1 MAHSAGANTVTTPVF
16 DKELIRRYEGSGP
29 RYTSYPTAV
38 NFHEGF
44 THDHYVDIAGRTNE
58 DLIPAP
64 LSLYFHIPFCS
75 KVCYYCACN
84 KIVTNNRAH
93 AGPYLANLHREIAL
107 QGQLFDRDRCVNQLH
122 WGGGTPTFIN
132 HEQMRQLMEV
142 TRENFTLR
150 TDDGGD
156 YSIEVDPREV
166 REDTVPVLRETGFNR
181 ISLGVQ
187 DFNPDV
193 QRAVN
198 RVQTQEQ
205 TARVIESARHEGFHS
220 VNVDL
225 IYGLPKQTAAS
236 FLDTLKLISALN
248 PDRLAVY
255 NYAHLPHI
263 FKTQRQIDA
272 HDLPGADEKLSILQQ
287 AIEYLSGEGY
297 VYIGMDHFARPD
309 DELAVAQK
317 NCTLHRNF
325 QGYSTHAG
333 CDSVGMGITA
343 ISQTGDCYAQNV
355 RTLEEYND
363 HIAQDRLPISRGI
376 KLDYDDCLRRDVIIR
391 LICHF
396 YLAFSFVAEMYDV
409 EFSDY
414 FYNEL
419 IALREMEKDGLLTM
433 DADSITVLPKGR
445 LLIRNICMVFD
456 KYLKTG
462 KGSGRF
468 SRVI

>member
-1 MAHSAGANTVTTPVF
+1 L
-16 DKELIRRYEGSGP
+16 K
-29 RYTSYPTAV
+29 
-38 NFHEGF
+38 
-44 THDHYVDIAGRTNE
+44 
-58 DLIPAP
+58 
-64 LSLYFHIPFCS
+64 
-75 KVCYYCACN
+75 
-84 KIVTNNRAH
+84 
-93 AGPYLANLHREIAL
+93 
-107 QGQLFDRDRCVNQLH
+107 GQLFDRDRVVNQLH
-122 WGGGTPTFIN
+122 WGGGTPTFIS
-132 HEQMRQLMEV
+132 HEQMRKLMDV

-166 REDTVPVLRETGFNR
+166 REDTVPVLRDIGFNR

-193 QRAVN
+193 QQAVN

-205 TARVIESARHEGFHS
+205 TNRVIKAARREGFHS

-236 FLDTLKLISALN
+236 FLDTLKLISELN

-263 FKTQRQIDA
+263 FKTQHQIDA
-272 HDLPGADEKLSILQQ
+272 HDLPEADEKLNILQQ
-287 AIEYLSGEGY
+287 AIEFLIKQGY

-309 DELAVAQK
+309 DELAIAQK
-317 NCTLHRNF
+317 NRTLHRNF

-355 RTLEEYND
+355 RTLEEYNEYLT
-363 HIAQDRLPISRGI
+363 HDRLPVTRGI
-376 KLDYDDCLRRDVIIR
+376 KLDYDDRLRRDVIIR

-396 YLAFSFVAEMYDV
+396 YLAFSFLSEMYDV

-433 DADSITVLPKGR
+433 DVDGITVLPKGR

-456 KYLKTG
+456 KYLQTG
-462 KGSGRF
+462 KGAGRF

>member
-1 MAHSAGANTVTTPVF
+1 MAQLAGNSGINSLEF
-16 DKELIRRYEGSGP
+16 DKALISRYEGTGP

-38 NFHEGF
+38 NFHDGF
-44 THDHYVDIAGRTNE
+44 THDHYVDIAARTNE
-58 DLIPAP
+58 DLIPSP

-84 KIVTNNRAH
+84 KIITKNRRH

-107 QGQLFDRDRCVNQLH
+107 KGQLFDRDRCVNQLH
-122 WGGGTPTFIN
+122 WGGGTPTFI
-132 HEQMRQLMEV
+132 HQEQMRELMKI

-166 REDTVPVLRETGFNR
+166 RADTVPVLRDIGFNR

-187 DFNPDV
+187 DFDPVV
-193 QRAVN
+193 QKAVN
-198 RVQTQEQ
+198 RVQSLEE
-205 TARVIESARHEGFHS
+205 TARVIDSARHEGFHS

-225 IYGLPKQTAAS
+225 IYGLPRQTTAS
-236 FLDTLKLISALN
+236 FHNTLQLISELN

-272 HDLPGADEKLSILQQ
+272 QDIPAPDEKLDILQH
-287 AIEYLSGEGY
+287 AIEYLIGRGY
-297 VYIGMDHFARPD
+297 VYIGMDHFARPH
-309 DELAVAQK
+309 DELAIAQK
-317 NCTLHRNF
+317 DHTLHRNF

-333 CDSVGMGITA
+333 CDCVGMGITA
-343 ISQTGDCYAQNV
+343 ISQTGDCYAQNAH
-355 RTLEEYND
+355 TLEEYGDQLSRN
-363 HIAQDRLPISRGI
+363 RLPVSRGLV
-376 KLDYDDCLRRDVIIR
+376 LDYDDRLRRDVIIR

-396 YLAFSFVAEMYDV
+396 YIAFSFVADMYEV

-414 FYNEL
+414 FCNEL
-419 IALREMEKDGLLTM
+419 IALQQMENDGLLTM
-433 DADSITVLPKGR
+433 DDAGITVTPKGR

-456 KYLKTG
+456 KYLKTN
-462 KGSGRF
+462 KGAGSF
-468 SRVI
+468 SRMI

>member
-1 MAHSAGANTVTTPVF
+1 MTHIDVNRKVESPLF
-16 DKELIRRYEGSGP
+16 DKALISRYEGAGP

-38 NFHEGF
+38 NFHDGF
-44 THDHYVDIAGRTNE
+44 THDHYVDIARHTNE

-84 KIVTNNRAH
+84 KIITNNRRH
-93 AGPYLANLHREIAL
+93 AEPYLANLHREIIL
-107 QGQLFDRDRCVNQLH
+107 KGQLFDRDRCVEQLH

-132 HEQMRQLMEV
+132 HEQMRELMNV
-142 TRENFTLR
+142 TGENFTLR
-150 TDDGGD
+150 TDDGGE

-166 REDTVPVLRETGFNR
+166 REDTVPVLRDIGFNR

-193 QRAVN
+193 QKAVN
-198 RVQTQEQ
+198 RIQSPQL
-205 TARVIESARHEGFHS
+205 TAHVIEAARQEGFHS

-225 IYGLPKQTAAS
+225 IYGLPRQTAES
-236 FLDTLKLISALN
+236 FLDTLKLITGLK

-263 FKTQRQIDA
+263 FKTQRQINA
-272 HDLPGADEKLSILQQ
+272 RELPGADEKLNILQL
-287 AIEYLSGEGY
+287 AIEYLGEQGY

-309 DELAVAQK
+309 DELAIAQK

-325 QGYSTHAG
+325 QGYSTRAG

-343 ISQTGDCYAQNV
+343 ISQIDDCYAQNV
-355 RTLEEYND
+355 RTLEEYGEYLA
-363 HIAQDRLPISRGI
+363 HDRLPVFRGV
-376 KLDYDDCLRRDVIIR
+376 KLDYDDRLRRDVIIR

-396 YLAFSFVAEMYDV
+396 YLDFSFSSEMYDV

-419 IALREMEKDGLLTM
+419 IALRDMEKDGLLAM
-433 DADSITVLPKGR
+433 DADGITVSPKGR

-456 KYLKTG
+456 KYLQTN
-462 KGSGRF
+462 KGGGTF

>member
-1 MAHSAGANTVTTPVF
+1 MTQMSGTNAIRSPVF
-16 DKELIRRYEGSGP
+16 DRELIGRYEGSGP

-38 NFHEGF
+38 NFHDGF
-44 THDHYVDIAGRTNE
+44 THDHYVDIARSTNE
-58 DLIPAP
+58 DLIPSP

-75 KVCYYCACN
+75 KVCFYCACN
-84 KIVTNNRAH
+84 KIITNNRRH
-93 AGPYLANLHREIAL
+93 AEPYLANLHHEIEL
-107 QGQLFDRDRCVNQLH
+107 KGQLFDRDRVVNQLH
-122 WGGGTPTFIN
+122 WGGGTPTFIS
-132 HEQMRQLMEV
+132 HEQMRGLMDV

-166 REDTVPVLRETGFNR
+166 KDDTVPVLRDIGFNR

-193 QRAVN
+193 QLAVN

-205 TARVIESARHEGFHS
+205 TARVIETARREGFHS

-225 IYGLPKQTAAS
+225 IYGLPKQTVAS
-236 FLDTLKLISALN
+236 FLETLQVISQLN
-248 PDRLAVY
+248 PDRIAVY

-263 FKTQRQIDA
+263 FKTQRQINA
-272 HDLPGADEKLSILQQ
+272 EELPGADEKLNILQQ
-287 AIEYLSGEGY
+287 AIDFLIGKGY
-297 VYIGMDHFARPD
+297 QYIGMDHFARPD

-317 NCTLHRNF
+317 NLTLHRNF

-333 CDSVGMGITA
+333 CDSIGMGITA
-343 ISQTGDCYAQNV
+343 ISQIDDCYAQNV
-355 RTLEEYND
+355 RTLEEYNEYLS
-363 HIAQDRLPISRGI
+363 HDRLPVSRGI
-376 KLDYDDCLRRDVIIR
+376 KLDNDDRLRRDVIIR

-396 YLAFSFVAEMYDV
+396 YLAFSSLSEMYNVD
-409 EFSDY
+409 FSDY

-419 IALREMEKDGLLTM
+419 IALREMEKDELLTM
-433 DADSITVLPKGR
+433 DANGITVLPKGR

-462 KGSGRF
+462 EGTSRF